1 MSLIKKIQEIGLSEK
16 ESRIYIGLMELG
28 EATAQQ
34 LAMKTG
40 LNRATAY
47 IILEEL
53 MQRRLI
59 SKINKQKKTYF
70 TIEHPSQILELLHKE
85 KDQIEIRINL
95 AKKLMPELEMLETIT
110 GERAKVKF
118 FEGKDGI
125 KMIQKEIIRSNPK
138 IIDQIFD
145 INRAVEEFPVSE
157 NDHRQISRKREIGG
171 RSLVIYDPKKP
182 IPYLPPFSAKQTR
195 YMPQNKILFHA
206 EIVLYN
212 DKAVLMGARQK
223 LMAIMVQNKEIVDGL
238 RFLFELAWQGSEKY
252 ATKIPDKKSS
262 KH

>member
-16 ESRIYIGLMELG
+16 ESQIYIGLMELG
-28 EATAQQ
+28 EATVQQ

-53 MQRRLI
+53 MQRCLI

-110 GERAKVKF
+110 GERAKVK
-118 FEGKDGI
+118 
-125 KMIQKEIIRSNPK
+125 
-138 IIDQIFD
+138 
-145 INRAVEEFPVSE
+145 
-157 NDHRQISRKREIGG
+157 
-171 RSLVIYDPKKP
+171 
-182 IPYLPPFSAKQTR
+182 
-195 YMPQNKILFHA
+195 
-206 EIVLYN
+206 
-212 DKAVLMGARQK
+212 
-223 LMAIMVQNKEIVDGL
+223 
-238 RFLFELAWQGSEKY
+238 
-252 ATKIPDKKSS
+252 
-262 KH
+262 